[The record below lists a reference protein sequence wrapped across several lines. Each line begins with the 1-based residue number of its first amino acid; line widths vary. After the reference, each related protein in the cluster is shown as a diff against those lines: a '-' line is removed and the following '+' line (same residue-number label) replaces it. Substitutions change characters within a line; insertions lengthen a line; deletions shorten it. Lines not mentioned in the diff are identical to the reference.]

1 MFNTLENTWD
11 PSARRSWST
20 FASFAFQAMALSL
33 LLLIPLFSIQGPPR
47 LEWLRAVIAPPPPA
61 PPAPPAVQSHAAPT
75 TTNLYAGH
83 LVPPQRIPHSIA
95 MVDETDLP
103 AAPNLDANGVLGG
116 TGRSGDGVIHSL
128 GPAAE
133 WVAPPPRPAVN
144 KPLRLSHISEGNLI
158 YRVQPIYP
166 EIARMARIQGQVV
179 LRAVISKAGTIEN
192 LTLESGHP
200 ALVASAINAVK
211 QWRYRPYLLNNEPVE
226 VETEITV
233 DFVLGGS

>member
-1 MFNTLENTWD
+1 MFNTLESTGD

-47 LEWLRAVIAPPPPA
+47 LEWLRQVIAPPPTA
-61 PPAPPAVQSHAAPT
+61 PPAPPVPQHQTSQTMTNMSGPHMVEPHVIPNTIAAI
-75 TTNLYAGH
+75 H
-83 LVPPQRIPHSIA
+83 
-95 MVDETDLP
+95 ETEAP
-103 AAPNLDANGVLGG
+103 AAPDLDRSGVPGG
-116 TGRSGDGVIHSL
+116 TGRRGNGVINSL
-128 GPAAE
+128 GPAADF
-133 WVAPPPRPAVN
+133 VAPPPRPMVN
-144 KPLRLSHISEGNLI
+144 KPLHLSHISEGNII

-166 EIARMARIQGQVV
+166 EIARLARIQGPVV

-200 ALVASAINAVK
+200 ALVPAATNAVK

-233 DFVLGGS
+233 NFVLGGS